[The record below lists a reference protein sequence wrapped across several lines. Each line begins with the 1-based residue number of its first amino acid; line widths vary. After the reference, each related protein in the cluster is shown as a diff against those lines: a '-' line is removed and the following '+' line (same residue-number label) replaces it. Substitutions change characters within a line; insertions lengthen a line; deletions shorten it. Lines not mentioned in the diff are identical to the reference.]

1 MTKRLLVGRA
11 TGVIAALLLGAAAYA
26 QMPMPSLAAR
36 ADRAAAEEV
45 SSGASAGLAVAVIQN
60 GKTVLLKGY
69 GKQNLEQGTG
79 VTPNTVFRVGSVT
92 KQFTAA
98 AILTLVAEHK
108 VSLDEHLSAFLPG
121 FPGGNEVTLYELL
134 THTSGLHDYTADK
147 NFLQDCR
154 THHDN
159 GQMIQWIEGLTP
171 LYNFKPG
178 TAWQY
183 SNSGYYL
190 LGVVIEKASGLSL
203 HSFFERKLFVPLGMK
218 HTAIDDS
225 REVVPN
231 RAAGYDAVA
240 GHPSGFRNASFV
252 SMTVP
257 GAAGAL
263 RTTLAD
269 LVEWNEALFSGK
281 VVAPRY
287 FNLMMT
293 PARLSDGAPA
303 SAHVFHRHPGL
314 PVFDYG
320 LGLDMERYSGEERI
334 GHSGTIQGF
343 EAELYTFPGRRLTVI
358 VLSNTFDPKH
368 SAADLIQEA
377 VLRHPATNP

>member
-1 MTKRLLVGRA
+1 
-11 TGVIAALLLGAAAYA
+11 
-26 QMPMPSLAAR
+26 MPPQAAR

-60 GKTVLLKGY
+60 GKTWLLKGY
-69 GKQNLEQGTG
+69 GKQNLEQGTRA
-79 VTPNTVFRVGSVT
+79 TPETVFRVGSVT

-121 FPGGNEVTLYELL
+121 FPGANDVTLYELL
-134 THTSGLHDYTADK
+134 THTSGLHDYTGDK

-154 THHDN
+154 TSRDD
-159 GQMIQWIEGLTP
+159 GQMIQWIEGLSP

-203 HSFFERKLFVPLGMK
+203 RSFYEQKLFAPLGMK
-218 HTAIDDS
+218 HTAIDDN
-225 REVVPN
+225 RDVVPN
-231 RAAGYDAVA
+231 RAAGYDVVA
-240 GHPSGFRNASFV
+240 GHPGAFRNASFT

-263 RTTLAD
+263 RTTLTD
-269 LVEWNEALFSGK
+269 LVRWNDALLSGK

-287 FNLMMT
+287 LKLMLT
-293 PARLSDGAPA
+293 PARLRDGTPA
-303 SAHVFHRHPGL
+303 SAHVFHRRPGF
-314 PVFDYG
+314 PAFDYG
-320 LGLDMERYSGEERI
+320 LGLDREKYQGEERI

-343 EAELYTFPGRRLTVI
+343 EAEMYTFPARRLTVI

-368 SAADLIQEA
+368 RAADAIQEA
-377 VLRHPATNP
+377 ALGHSVVTNP